1 MDEFLYKISDN
12 FVINGM
18 NFYNKLS
25 IIEFCKEEEVKIYEF
40 IFGQEFSLGY
50 VNFGMVVILKENNVF
65 DVIFCLYILN
75 F

>member
-25 IIEFCKEEEVKIYEF
+25 IIEFCKEEEVNIYEF
-40 IFGQEFSLGY
+40 IFG
-50 VNFGMVVILKENNVF
+50 
-65 DVIFCLYILN
+65 
-75 F
+75 